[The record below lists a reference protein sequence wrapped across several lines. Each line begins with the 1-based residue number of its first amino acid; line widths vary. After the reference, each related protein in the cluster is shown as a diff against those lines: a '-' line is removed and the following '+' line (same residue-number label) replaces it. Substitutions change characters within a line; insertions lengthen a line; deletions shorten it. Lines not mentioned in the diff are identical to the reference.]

1 MRILKATMGQGI
13 AEVLT
18 YGIAVAISLLS
29 MAAVILLLFSSRAK
43 VNGPAFLVG
52 WMLTLAVVFT
62 VVYLVWHQRIRRTCS

>member
-1 MRILKATMGQGI
+1 MKETMGQGI

-52 WMLTLAVVFT
+52 WMLTLAVVLT
-62 VVYLVWHQRIRRTCS
+62 VVYHVWHQRIRRTCS